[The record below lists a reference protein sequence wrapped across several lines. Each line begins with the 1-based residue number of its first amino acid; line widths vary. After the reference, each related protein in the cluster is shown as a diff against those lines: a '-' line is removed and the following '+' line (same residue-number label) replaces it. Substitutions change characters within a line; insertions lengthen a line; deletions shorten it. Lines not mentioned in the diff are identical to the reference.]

1 MQSIDY
7 SILKLL
13 IRGNYSL
20 NIVFMQDEETFLA
33 DFKIAY
39 ELMMEKGS
47 FTVSVPV

>member
-1 MQSIDY
+1 MDY

-13 IRGNYSL
+13 NRDNYSL

-33 DFKIAY
+33 DFKMAY

-47 FTVSVPV
+47 FTLVVPV

>member
-1 MQSIDY
+1 MDY
-7 SILKLL
+7 SLLKLL
-13 IRGNYSL
+13 NRDIYSL

-47 FTVSVPV
+47 FTLSVPV

>member
-1 MQSIDY
+1 MDY
-7 SILKLL
+7 SLLKLL
-13 IRGNYSL
+13 NGDNYSL

-47 FTVSVPV
+47 FTLSVPV